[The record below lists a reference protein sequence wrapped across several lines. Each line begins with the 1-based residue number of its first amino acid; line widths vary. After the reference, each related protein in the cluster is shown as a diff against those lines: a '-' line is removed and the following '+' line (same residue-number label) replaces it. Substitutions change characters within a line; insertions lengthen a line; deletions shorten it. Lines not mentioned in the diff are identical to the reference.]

1 MKYEQEAKDIIEYVG
16 GRDNVMS
23 LVHCATRLRF
33 QLNDTALAQKKSLET
48 MKEVLSVVNSGGQ
61 YQVVIGSQVSDYYR
75 DIMDLLGLKEN
86 LPVKKEEKTPV
97 SAKLF
102 ELISGAFSPLIPMLA
117 GAGMIKALLTVLT
130 TLGWM
135 SDASSTYAI
144 LSAAGNAVFYFLPVF
159 LGITLAK
166 KAGANAYVGGA
177 IGAALLEPGFTAL
190 IGVEGVTLLGIGITP
205 IDYASSVFPIF
216 VTILIYSLLHK
227 ALTKIIWKD
236 VQLFIVPMLSLMI
249 MVPLTVIVF
258 GPVGTTAGNIISDA
272 VMWLIDKNKLLA
284 GMVLGGGMP
293 FMVVFGLHW
302 GFTPVTL
309 QNLAVLG
316 GDPIEGAAVA
326 AVFAEIG
333 VAIGFFLRGK
343 KHSKLRALAGP
354 TAITGLLA
362 GVTEPIVYGLIL
374 RYKRAIPIVAAAGA
388 IGGGICG
395 VLGVTC
401 NAYVFHNV
409 FSMPVYTPFFGY
421 LLGIGSALLIGA
433 VLTYFFGLSKEELA
447 EEHSELPAAPAET
460 DEFTEKIYSPLSGTK
475 IIIEEIRDEVF
486 ASGALGTGIGVL
498 PSDGFIYAPAD
509 GIISTVFPTK
519 HAIGMKTTRGTE
531 ILIHLGL
538 DTVTLDGK
546 YFDIKVT
553 DGDAVK
559 QGDLLGTFD
568 KEQLEAE
575 NFSMVT
581 PVLILNSEA
590 DNHVTVE
597 HNGLV
602 DRNTVIMTII
612 HRREQ

>member
-1 MKYEQEAKDIIEYVG
+1 MKYEQEAAKIIEYVG
-16 GRDNVMS
+16 GRDNVLS

-33 QLNDTALAQKKSLET
+33 QLNDTALAQKKALEE

-61 YQVVIGSQVSDYYR
+61 YQVVIGSRVSDYYR
-75 DIMDLLGLKEN
+75 EIMELLGLKEN
-86 LPVKKEEKTPV
+86 LPAKKQEKT
-97 SAKLF
+97 SAGSKLF
-102 ELISGAFSPLIPMLA
+102 ELISGAFSPLIPLLA

-130 TLGWM
+130 TIGWM
-135 SDASSTYAI
+135 SDASSAYAV

-166 KAGANAYVGGA
+166 KAGANPYVGGA

-190 IGVEGVTLLGIGITP
+190 IGMEGVTFLGIVITP

-216 VTILIYSLLHK
+216 VAIVIYALLHK
-227 ALTKIIWKD
+227 GLTRIIWKD

-343 KHSKLRALAGP
+343 KHSRLRALAGP

-374 RYKRAIPIVAAAGA
+374 RYKRAIPIVAAAGT

-421 LLGIGSALLIGA
+421 LLGIGSALVSGA

-447 EEHSELPAAPAET
+447 EDHGELPVTPAKA
-460 DEFTEKIYSPLSGTK
+460 DEFVEKIYAPLSGTK
-475 IIIEEIRDEVF
+475 IAMEEIQDEVF
-486 ASGALGTGIGVL
+486 ASGALGTGIAVL
-498 PSDGFIYAPAD
+498 PSDSSVYAPAD
-509 GIISTVFPTK
+509 GIISTVFPAK
-519 HAIGMKTTRGTE
+519 HAIGMKTNSGTE

-538 DTVTLDGK
+538 DTVTLNGK
-546 YFDIKVT
+546 YFNIRVN
-553 DGDAVK
+553 DGDTVK
-559 QGDLLGTFD
+559 RGELLGTFD
-568 KEQLEAE
+568 KAQLEAE
-575 NFSMVT
+575 QFSMVT
-581 PVLILNSEA
+581 PVLVLNSEA
-590 DNHVTVE
+590 DNHVSVAD
-597 HNGLV
+597 NGLV
-602 DRNTVIMTII
+602 DRSTVIMTVI